1 MQGIV
6 ELTLQTI
13 KLNKRRNRKEDLKT
27 DMGLQLNQDLLQISI
42 SIFLILFRMAGEG
55 GGVKAPYHFFPCNFY
70 NRKN

>member
-42 SIFLILFRMAGEG
+42 SIF
-55 GGVKAPYHFFPCNFY
+55 
-70 NRKN
+70 